1 MDILE
6 FINILNNYLN
16 FYFLFSEELII
27 IFLFYNFIKLLIFSS
42 IFELI
47 WPTQFFNRRNNFS
60 LILKFRSFTETLLK
74 LRYKYITKRLFNK
87 IFFNY
92 FFKY

>member
-1 MDILE
+1 MDIFE
-6 FINILNNYLN
+6 SINIFNNYIN
-16 FYFLFSEELII
+16 FYFLFSEEIVI

-47 WPTQFFNRRNNFS
+47 WPTQFFNRRNNFNF
-60 LILKFRSFTETLLK
+60 LIKFRSFTENLLK
-74 LRYKYITKRLFNK
+74 LKSNFLIKKSFNK

-92 FFKY
+92 FFK